1 MAIIKTLLADDHPI
15 FLEGLKVFLSRFPDI
30 QVEAT
35 AFDGDTVLQLLRQQ
49 RFDLLILDIDLPAKN
64 GLEVLSAIQTMD
76 DRPSVLVLSMYSED
90 EIVEVAIRR
99 GADGYLVKDAQL
111 KELLLAVE
119 EVSNGGFYLDNRLQI
134 DMPSFSLL
142 QAEPDV
148 SAQLRKR
155 YALTK
160 REAEVLSLIAMT
172 RTNKQIGRLLNIS
185 DQTVGVHRKNI
196 LRKFGVHN
204 TANLIRKVFEFE
216 RMN

>member
-49 RFDLLILDIDLPAKN
+49 CFDLLILDIDLPEKN

-111 KELLLAVE
+111 KEVLLAVE

>member
-111 KELLLAVE
+111 KEVLLAVE

>member
-49 RFDLLILDIDLPAKN
+49 CFDLLILDIDLPAKN

-99 GADGYLVKDAQL
+99 GADGYLVKDTQL
-111 KELLLAVE
+111 KEVLLAVE